1 MIRNVTISDAA
12 AIADIYNYYIQN
24 TTITFEETPVS
35 EEEMKRRIREITA
48 KYPWI
53 ADEENG
59 RITGYCYASRFAER
73 SAYRY
78 TADISIY
85 IDKDCRTHGTGTLLF
100 ERIISECKR
109 IGMHALISIITTPNE
124 ASWAI
129 HKKMGFKKI
138 GDMTEVGLKFGKRIG
153 VSYWEYVFPENA

>member
-1 MIRNVTISDAA
+1 MIRNVALCDAA

-35 EEEMKRRIREITA
+35 PEEMERRISAVTA
-48 KYPWI
+48 KYPWLV
-53 ADEENG
+53 DEENG
-59 RITGYCYASRFAER
+59 RITGYCYASRYAER

-85 IDKDCRTHGTGTLLF
+85 IDKDCRKHGTGTLLF
-100 ERIISECKR
+100 ERIISECKK

-124 ASWAI
+124 PSWAI
-129 HKKMGFKKI
+129 HEKMGFKKI
-138 GDMTEVGLKFGKRIG
+138 GDMTEVGFKFGNRIG
-153 VSYWEYVFPENA
+153 VSYWEYVFAEK